1 MNLALY
7 ITKRIAFTR
16 QPSFSRFIIRIAVTA
31 TALSVA
37 VMIIAGA
44 MVTGFQKEISNKV
57 FGFWGNI
64 NIRSYA
70 DNFGFKD
77 NPISIHQQ
85 FYPSLEKVQGIRH
98 IQVYATKPGIIKS
111 QNDIESI
118 VLKGFGKDF
127 DWNFMSRYIV
137 SGKNFLAGDTSK
149 PYKLIIS
156 QITANRLNLK
166 TGDDVP
172 VYFIQTPPRA
182 RKFRIAGIYKT
193 GLEEYDKLYAL
204 TDIARIQELNNWTA
218 DSVGGFE
225 VFINNVKDI
234 DALGRMINEDYI
246 GQNLTAHTLKEIN
259 PNIFDWLDL
268 QSVNEKVI
276 LSLMLLVAVI
286 NMTSALLILIL
297 ERTNM
302 IGILKSLGSSNWIIR
317 RIFLYNAAYIILLGL
332 IIGNGVGIGLCLLQ
346 KNFGFI
352 RLSEESYYVSVAP
365 VNLDVFYILAL
376 NVGVMIICLLVLVLP
391 SYMVSKIS
399 PVKAIRFN

>member
-137 SGKNFLAGDTSK
+137 SGKNFFAGDTSK

-172 VYFIQTPPRA
+172 VYFIQNPPRA

-204 TDIARIQELNNWTA
+204 TDIARIQELNNWGA

-234 DALGRMINEDYI
+234 DAMGKIINENYI
-246 GQNLTAHTLKEIN
+246 GQNLVAHTLKEIN

-286 NMTSALLILIL
+286 NMISALLILIL

-332 IIGNGVGIGLCLLQ
+332 IIGNVVGIGLCLLQ

-352 RLSEESYYVSVAP
+352 RLSEESYYLSVAP
-365 VNLDVFYILAL
+365 VNLDVFYIVLL
-376 NVGVMIICLLVLVLP
+376 NAGVMVLCLLVLLLP
-391 SYMVSKIS
+391 SYLVSKIS